1 MITPPLRTDLRA
13 FSLIELLVV
22 VSIIAVLAG
31 MLLPAVSTVR
41 EAANKLKCGHN
52 LRQVGLMSMTYVS
65 DNEGLLVPIRLDT
78 PFVPADWNWNPA
90 SGFADFGHVRFL
102 GQYDPVISAGCDSF
116 PWFYQQRHD
125 AGRFSSMAAGS
136 RSIATSFRCP
146 SDRRHLGPNLGFTVI
161 NDASYAMNR
170 YYQATIDTN
179 STPYDVAG
187 VTGWSKA
194 ASRARL
200 ATVPTPS
207 ITVQAIE
214 GRGGI
219 WNPGWT
225 NPPPVPAYDL
235 ERAQAGY
242 YTDYYVPWHR
252 KGANL
257 LFYDGHVAFSP
268 NPSADSLARL
278 IAIRP

>member
-1 MITPPLRTDLRA
+1 MITPLLRSDLRA

-31 MLLPAVSTVR
+31 MLLPAIATVR

-65 DNEGLLVPIRLDT
+65 DNEGLLAPIRLET
-78 PFVPADWNWNPA
+78 AFVPADWSWNPA
-90 SGFADFGHVRFL
+90 SGFADYGHVRLL

-116 PWFYQQRHD
+116 TWFYRQRHN
-125 AGRFSSMAAGS
+125 AGLFTSPVSPRPV
-136 RSIATSFRCP
+136 ATTFRCP
-146 SDRRHLGPNLGFTVI
+146 SDRRHLGPNLGLTVTH
-161 NDASYAMNR
+161 DASYAMNP

-179 STPYDVAG
+179 PNPYDVAG

-200 ATVPTPS
+200 ATVPTQS

-257 LFYDGHVAFSP
+257 LFFDGRVAFSP

>member
-1 MITPPLRTDLRA
+1 MITPPSRFALRA

-31 MLLPAVSTVR
+31 MLLPAISTVR

-65 DNEGLLVPIRLDT
+65 DNEGLLAPIRVST
-78 PFVPADWNWNPA
+78 AFVPTDWNWLPA
-90 SGFADFGHVRFL
+90 SGPAEFGHVRFL
-102 GQYDPVISAGCDSF
+102 GQFDPVIADGCDRYNWLF
-116 PWFYQQRHD
+116 RVYFNV
-125 AGRFSSMAAGS
+125 GLFSSPVS
-136 RSIATSFRCP
+136 PRPVATAFRCP
-146 SDRRHLGPNLGFTVI
+146 SDRRHLGPNLGLTAI
-161 NDASYAMNR
+161 HDASYAMNP

-179 STPYDVAG
+179 PTPYDVAG
-187 VTGWSKA
+187 VTGWSKK
-194 ASRARL
+194 ASCARL
-200 ATVPTPS
+200 VAVPAQS

-219 WNPGWT
+219 WNPGYT
-225 NPPPVPAYDL
+225 TPPDVPAYDL

-242 YTDYYVPWHR
+242 YTDCYVPWHR

-257 LFYDGHVAFSP
+257 LFFDGRVAFSP
-268 NPSADSLARL
+268 NPSADSLARI
-278 IAIRP
+278 IAIKP

>member
-1 MITPPLRTDLRA
+1 MITLPSRADLRA

-65 DNEGLLVPIRLDT
+65 DNEGLLAPIRIST
-78 PFVPADWNWNPA
+78 AFVPADWNWLPA
-90 SGFADFGHVRFL
+90 SAGPEFGHVRLL
-102 GQYDPVISAGCDSF
+102 GQYDPVISAGSDNFTWC
-116 PWFYQQRHD
+116 YRGYHNV
-125 AGRFSSMAAGS
+125 GLFSTPIST
-136 RSIATSFRCP
+136 RPVATTFRCP
-146 SDRRHLGPNLGFTVI
+146 SDRRHLGPNLGLTVI
-161 NDASYAMNR
+161 HDASYAMNP
-170 YYQATIDTN
+170 YYLPTIDTI
-179 STPYDVAG
+179 STPYDAVG
-187 VTGWSKA
+187 VTGWSKT

-200 ATVPTPS
+200 IAVPTQS

-219 WNPGWT
+219 WNPAYA
-225 NPPPVPAYDL
+225 NPPDVPAYDL

-242 YTDYYVPWHR
+242 YTDLYVPWHR

-257 LFYDGHVAFSP
+257 LFFDGRVAFSP